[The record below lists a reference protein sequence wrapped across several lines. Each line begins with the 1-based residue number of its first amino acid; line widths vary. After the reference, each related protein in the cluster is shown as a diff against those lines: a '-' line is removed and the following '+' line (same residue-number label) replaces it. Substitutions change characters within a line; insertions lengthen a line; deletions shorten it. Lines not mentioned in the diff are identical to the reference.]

1 MSAPPIPM
9 RSDEQFV
16 EELRERMDAKRRAHA
31 AVTWAETTDRLL
43 ERAARRLIAKIDARA
58 TERGPLRDCGDDTCT
73 ACAPKGAK

>member
-1 MSAPPIPM
+1 MTAPPIPM

-16 EELRERMDAKRRAHA
+16 EELRER
-31 AVTWAETTDRLL
+31 E
-43 ERAARRLIAKIDARA
+43 ARRKRVAAWRWFERLCLGEHA